1 MSPVHVVGIHTQVKQ
16 GRAVVRFVVLR
27 KDGAAWVEHDKFTH
41 ACDQQEALPQ
51 QMMNLAHGLP
61 HVLKGLDLQAAVLRD
76 RDHSSGGVKIAQL
89 RIDFTADGVVLA
101 ALRERC
107 TNTVVWYGNKVGEQ
121 CGSDKATAEA
131 AASAEFGASYK
142 EAGAAARAAVSLV

>member
-1 MSPVHVVGIHTQVKQ
+1 MSLVHVVGIHTQVKD
-16 GRAVVRFVVLR
+16 GRGVVRFVVLR
-27 KDGAAWVEHDKFTH
+27 KDGTTWVEHDKFTH

-51 QMMNLAHGLP
+51 QMMNLAHALP
-61 HVLKGLDLQAAVLRD
+61 HLLESLDIHAAVLRD
-76 RDHSSGGVKIAQL
+76 RDHSAGGVKVAQL
-89 RIDFTADGVVLA
+89 KVDFTADGVVLA

-107 TNTVVWYGNKVGEQ
+107 PETVVWYGNKVGEQ